1 MEHHSGMS
9 VAGRFNRATGA
20 FAKVLRAEIR
30 QDFGAKS
37 ADQQCRFADEVQPLY
52 ADAIERVS
60 GFLGSTPVTVLLAAS
75 AAGLAIGA
83 FLTDYQ

>member
-9 VAGRFNRATGA
+9 VTGRFSRAAGA
-20 FAKVLRAEIR
+20 FAKVPRAE
-30 QDFGAKS
+30 S
-37 ADQQCRFADEVQPLY
+37 ADQQFQFADDVQPFY
-52 ADAIERVS
+52 ADAMERVS
-60 GFLGSTPVTVLLAAS
+60 GLLGSTPITVLLAAS